1 MSSLIASSVES
12 SKRRPK
18 SQPLIYEGYVGAL
31 ASFVQ
36 TDNPNAHKVTNS
48 SVPGVPGIGT
58 GEEFAVQADRFQDI
72 PLKMLELRCA
82 FWEARGA
89 SVPM

>member
-1 MSSLIASSVES
+1 MTPS
-12 SKRRPK
+12 
-18 SQPLIYEGYVGAL
+18 SQPLIYEGYVGTL

-36 TDNPNAHKVTNS
+36 TGNPNAHKVTNS
-48 SVPGVPGIGT
+48 SVPGVPEIGT
-58 GEEFAVQADRFQDI
+58 GKEFVVQTDGFQDI